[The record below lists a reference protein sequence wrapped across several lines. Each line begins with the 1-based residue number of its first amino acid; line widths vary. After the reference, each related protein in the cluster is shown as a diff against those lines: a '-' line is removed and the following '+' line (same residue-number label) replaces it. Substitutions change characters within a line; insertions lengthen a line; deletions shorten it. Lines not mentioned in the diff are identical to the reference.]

1 MKKAI
6 DIKFY
11 SRAKE
16 SIEKYL
22 LQLIIIFLI
31 LVFGIIVYSNFKEN
45 VDIDSLYYFRDFL
58 IAAIIIILGVLMII
72 FGILEDLLFVFSAI
86 FVGIIIYF
94 IICRPLYQQ
103 ALNYISNT
111 RNKKLKPTLLIKKI
125 IIDILYAFIVIIV
138 FYIIVCLYSAFIDN
152 GF

>member
-1 MKKAI
+1 MKKAT
-6 DIKFY
+6 DNKFY
-11 SRAKE
+11 RITKE

-31 LVFGIIVYSNFKEN
+31 FVFGIIIYSNFKEN

-58 IAAIIIILGVLMII
+58 TTAIIIIFGILMIV
-72 FGILEDLLFVFSAI
+72 FSILEDLLFVFSVI
-86 FVGIIIYF
+86 FSGIIIYF
-94 IICRPLYQQ
+94 IICRPFYRQ
-103 ALNYISNT
+103 ALNYISNI

-125 IIDILYAFIVIIV
+125 IIDILHAFIIIV
-138 FYIIVCLYSAFIDN
+138 VFYAIVCLYGAVVND